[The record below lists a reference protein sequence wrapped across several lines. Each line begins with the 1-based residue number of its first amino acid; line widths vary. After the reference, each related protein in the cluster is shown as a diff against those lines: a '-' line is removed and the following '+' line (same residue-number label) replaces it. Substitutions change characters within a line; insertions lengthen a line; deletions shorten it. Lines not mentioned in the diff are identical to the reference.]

1 MLSHFILALSFLAIF
16 IECRPEKNN
25 NKLET
30 TTFETYDYQEL
41 SEDTTTVGDLTDYS
55 DSGPEC
61 HVEREKIVD
70 CTITMDNGTR

>member
-41 SEDTTTVGDLTDYS
+41 SEDTTTVRDEDYS

-70 CTITMDNGTR
+70 CTITMDNHTR